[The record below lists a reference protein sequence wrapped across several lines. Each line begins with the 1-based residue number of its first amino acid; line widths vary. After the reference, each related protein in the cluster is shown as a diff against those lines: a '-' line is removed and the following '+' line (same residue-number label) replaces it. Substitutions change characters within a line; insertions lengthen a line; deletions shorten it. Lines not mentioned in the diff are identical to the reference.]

1 MLSHFPSLIHYY
13 YHTPKLFFFSP
24 NWKSSYVSPQAIPKK
39 SSSTQHNK
47 LKPLKEP
54 LLEPSFL
61 EVFLNASDDFI
72 DTYIDPPRHP
82 FVDPECVLS
91 DNFAPVDELPPTE
104 CEVVKGTLPPCLNGD
119 YIRNGANPQ
128 YFPRGPFHFFDGDG
142 MLHSTKISQGKA
154 IFCSH
159 YVKTYKYL
167 VEKKT
172 GYSVIH
178 NVFSDFNSLIALVI
192 RGAMSITRIIIG
204 QFDPSNGFGPA
215 NTSLALFGGKLFA
228 LYESD
233 IPYAI
238 KLAPNG
244 DIITIGCHNFD
255 GNLSIAMTSHLK
267 IDPNTNEAFAF
278 RYDPILFL
286 YLTYFR
292 IHPNGVKSHDLPI
305 FYMTRPSFV
314 HDFAITKNYAIFPD
328 IQIEMNLLGLI
339 TGGAPVGTNS
349 RKVPRLG
356 VIPRY
361 AIDESEM
368 RWFKVSGFNMM
379 HAINAWEEDNGDT
392 IVVIAPNI
400 LSIEHFLKRLKLVH
414 ATIEQVKIDLKTGK
428 VSRNQMS
435 KRNLELA
442 CINRTYIGKKNKYVR
457 PINYEFLKKN
467 CIAFFRFF
475 KNYQIKL
482 TYYIFKKN
490 TLFNIWQ
497 LSEFN
502 ILYIYAAIADPLPK
516 AKGMWPQEFL
526 DQIVSVVSP
535 FFVPKDHDNVFAVD
549 EDDGYVVCYMH
560 NESTRESSFMVMD
573 AKTRDLEI
581 VAVVKLPHRVPYG
594 FHGIF
599 VKESD
604 RHML

>member
-1 MLSHFPSLIHYY
+1 MNAFTFSFTYTLLLPY
-13 YHTPKLFFFSP
+13 PKTLLFSP
-24 NWKSSYVSPQAIPKK
+24 NRKSSYASPQAIPKK

-47 LKPLKEP
+47 LKPLKKP
-54 LLEPSFL
+54 LFEPSFL
-61 EVFLNASDDFI
+61 EVFLNACDDFI

-82 FVDPECVLS
+82 FIDPECVLS

-104 CEVVKGTLPPCLNGD
+104 CEVEKGTLPPCLNGA
-119 YIRNGANPQ
+119 YIRNGPNPQ

-154 IFCSH
+154 IFCSR

-167 VEKKT
+167 VEKKA
-172 GYSVIH
+172 GYSVIP
-178 NVFSDFNSLIALVI
+178 NVFSDFNNLIALVI

-244 DIITIGCHNFD
+244 DIITIGSHNFD
-255 GNLSIAMTSHLK
+255 ENLSINMTAHPK
-267 IDPNTNEAFAF
+267 IDPNTNEVFAF
-278 RYDPILFL
+278 RYDPILFP
-286 YLTYFR
+286 YLTYVR

-305 FYMTRPSFV
+305 FSMTRPSFV

-368 RWFKVSGFNMM
+368 RWFEVPGFNMM

-392 IVVIAPNI
+392 IVVTAPNI
-400 LSIEHFLKRLKLVH
+400 LSIEHFLKRLDLVH

-428 VSRNQMS
+428 VSRNLMS

-442 CINRTYIGKKNKYVR
+442 CINRTYIGKKNKY
-457 PINYEFLKKN
+457 
-467 CIAFFRFF
+467 
-475 KNYQIKL
+475 
-482 TYYIFKKN
+482 
-490 TLFNIWQ
+490 
-497 LSEFN
+497 
-502 ILYIYAAIADPLPK
+502 IYAAIADPLPK
-516 AKGMWPQEFL
+516 AKGVVKL
-526 DQIVSVVSP
+526 DVSMLEIDQQPDCIVATRIFGPNCFCSEP
-535 FFVPKDHDNVFAVD
+535 FFVPKDHDNVFAAD

-573 AKTRDLEI
+573 AKTHDLEI

-604 RHML
+604 LNML